1 MVSYL
6 YQYPDSLDKTRIR
19 LLTLKAGHQED
30 DIDIEID
37 VWDLED
43 KPQFEALSYEWGTS
57 RKSHSVEVFDK
68 QMTITPSLYAVLFQ
82 IRSSSKPLI
91 LWIDA
96 ICINQDDIEEKN
108 QQVPHMAK
116 IFGSAKRILVWLG
129 PETSQSGTVLRMLST
144 LARLWISREVE
155 RQKDGEL
162 RMLSWAELD
171 QDEAPLL
178 AIGDR
183 ALWATIYELMNR
195 TYFERTWV
203 VQEIALA
210 KDPRVLSGSLEISWA
225 YFSWAAAYLGRS
237 LYHLH
242 ENPTDAGLARINAIA
257 NLRSA
262 RHKGQA
268 IELPKICLISQNLQ
282 ATNPRD
288 KVYGFL
294 GLLSHGSSQF
304 DPQNL
309 LKVDYNLSEGI
320 LFLRAAQCS
329 ILASQDLRICHSQA
343 FPSRRLETTS
353 SWAPDWS
360 QRLDLAQTIA
370 LRPQNKIKGT
380 IGGNIWFESNLMHL
394 NGYHIDHITYVS
406 ARLTCEAP
414 LPDIQN
420 IVFLLG
426 QDQITSHISGD
437 EASATRALE
446 EIIRKLKQN
455 PYRGSKTMY
464 EAIWRTLI
472 ADTASFASAPLA
484 FERHFDAVVNS
495 LRLRARG
502 ISWEC
507 TKACDQTSM
516 DFHSQV
522 RLLRDREAQRLCQ
535 RIQAQDAGPYYR
547 ELVNTIMGRVF
558 FVTQNGHI
566 GFGSPG
572 IQVGDDV
579 SILKGGWTPSIL
591 RQGGNTFRM
600 IGDAYVHGIKEEDSW
615 RGLGSEM
622 QSIKI
627 R

>member
-1 MVSYL
+1 MASYL

-19 LLTLKAGHQED
+19 LLTLKAGHQQED
-30 DIDIEID
+30 IEIEID
-37 VWDLED
+37 VRNLED
-43 KPQFEALSYEWGTS
+43 KPQYEALSYEWGTS
-57 RKSHSVEVFDK
+57 NKSHSVNVFDK
-68 QMTITPSLYAVLFQ
+68 QIRITPSLYAVLFQ
-82 IRSSSKPLI
+82 IRSSSKPLV
-91 LWIDA
+91 LWTDA

-108 QQVPHMAK
+108 QQVPQMAK
-116 IFGSAKRILVWLG
+116 IFGNATRVLVWLG
-129 PETSQSGTVLRMLST
+129 SEISESEAVLQMLST
-144 LARLWISREVE
+144 LARLWISREVK
-155 RQKDGEL
+155 RQKEGEL
-162 RMLSWAELD
+162 IMLSWAEID

-183 ALWATIYELMNR
+183 ALWDTIYELMNR

-210 KDPRVLSGSLEISWA
+210 KDPRVISGSLEISWA
-225 YFSWAAAYLGRS
+225 HFSWAAAYLGRS
-237 LYHLH
+237 LHHLH

-262 RHKGQA
+262 HHKGQA
-268 IELPKICLISQNLQ
+268 IEIPETCLISQSLQ

-294 GLLSHGSSQF
+294 GLLSHGSSKF

-309 LKVDYNLSEGI
+309 LEVDYNLSEGT

-329 ILASQDLRICHSQA
+329 IFASQDLRNCHSQA
-343 FPSRRLETTS
+343 FPSRRLEATS
-353 SWAPDWS
+353 SWAPDWC

-380 IGGNIWFESNLMHL
+380 ISGNIWFESNIMHL
-394 NGYHIDHITYVS
+394 NGYHIDQINYVS

-420 IVFLLG
+420 IMFLLS
-426 QDQITSHISGD
+426 QDQIPSHISEN
-437 EASATRALE
+437 EALATRALE
-446 EIIRKLKQN
+446 EIIRRLKQKS
-455 PYRGSKTMY
+455 YMGSTTMY

-472 ADTASFASAPLA
+472 ANTASFASASLT
-484 FERHFDAVVNS
+484 FERHFDAVVDS

-507 TKACDQTSM
+507 TKACDQTKM

-522 RLLRDREAQRLCQ
+522 RLLRDGEAQRLCQ
-535 RIQAQDAGPYYR
+535 RIQAKDAGPYYR

-572 IQVGDDV
+572 IQVGDNV
-579 SILKGGWTPSIL
+579 SILKGGWTPFIL
-591 RQGGNTFRM
+591 RQSGNTFRM
-600 IGDAYVHGIKEEDSW
+600 IGDAYVHGIKEENSW
-615 RGLGSEM
+615 RGLSSKM